1 MEKKLVLSIM
11 VMFCFLSVL
20 TTSSF
25 AITMTDMNEGGY
37 TATDLAEALV
47 GSGITVSN
55 VTLTGNGPQAAG
67 MFQDFDVIGISSG
80 IVLSSGDINYLE
92 NSSNTSD
99 NITKNWNA
107 LGDSDLNALIPGYTT
122 YDAIALEFD
131 FVAEGNPGDTVTCS
145 FKYVFGSDEYDE
157 YVGTA
162 FNDVFGF
169 FVNGTNVALIPGT
182 TTPVSINNLNASNYS
197 QYYNDN
203 DPDIGAPY
211 DTEMDG
217 FTTVLYVNFDVI
229 AGETNHMKIAIA
241 DAGDHILDSWVLIEA
256 GSFTNKPIPEPTTM
270 LLVSAGLIGI
280 GFFSRSKFRKK

>member
-1 MEKKLVLSIM
+1 MKKKLFLSVITI
-11 VMFCFLSVL
+11 FCFLSVL

-25 AITMTDMNEGGY
+25 AITMIDMNEGGY
-37 TATDLAEALV
+37 TPTDLAQALV

-67 MFQDFDVIGISSG
+67 MFQNFDMIGISSG

-92 NSSNTSD
+92 SSTNTSD
-99 NITKNWNA
+99 NITKDWGA
-107 LGDSDLNALIPGYTT
+107 VGDPDLDALIPGYTT

-131 FVAEGNPGDTVTCS
+131 FVAEGNPGEPVTCS

-157 YVGTA
+157 YVDSA

-169 FVNGTNVALIPGT
+169 FVNNTNIALIPGT
-182 TTPVSINNLNASNYS
+182 TTPVSINNLNATSYS

-203 DPDIGAPY
+203 DLDVGAPY
-211 DTEMDG
+211 ATEMDG

-229 AGETNHMKIAIA
+229 AGQTNHMKIAIA

-256 GSFTNKPIPEPTTM
+256 GSFTNEPIPEPTTV
-270 LLVSAGLIGI
+270 LLVSAGLIGV
-280 GFFSRSKFRKK
+280 GLFSRSKFRKK